1 MHLGQKKK
9 KAEWVMSKI
18 TFSASNV
25 DYQIYE
31 HIVEDSCNVK
41 KIELWGLYKGKWI
54 TIFSQA
60 R

>member
-1 MHLGQKKK
+1 
-9 KAEWVMSKI
+9 MSKI